1 MTGVQQRTEALVS
14 LGGVRLHSDQLC
26 VVRVA
31 PRVRRTRAE
40 STAPALPAP
49 IVRSTSPIVGAHL
62 SQVGLT
68 GGNDVLLSGEYAVHP
83 KLAGANGF
91 PLRTTPAPAQITDA
105 TSRAARIQ
113 CFMGEK

>member
-1 MTGVQQRTEALVS
+1 MQQSTEGVGS
-14 LGGVRLHSDQLC
+14 LGGVRLRSDQLC
-26 VVRVA
+26 LVRVA

-49 IVRSTSPIVGAHL
+49 IVRSASPIVGAHL
-62 SQVGLT
+62 SQVELT
-68 GGNDVLLSGEYAVHP
+68 GGKDVLLSGEYAVHP

-91 PLRTTPAPAQITDA
+91 PLRATPAPAQITDT

-113 CFMGEK
+113 CFMSQK